1 MIIIIFLKKSVP
13 SKIAMFQILGDRF
26 LEGFYF
32 KKNLKESL
40 SQAGHGWICK
50 TF

>member
-32 KKNLKESL
+32 KKKFEGILESGRTWVDL
-40 SQAGHGWICK
+40 
-50 TF
+50 